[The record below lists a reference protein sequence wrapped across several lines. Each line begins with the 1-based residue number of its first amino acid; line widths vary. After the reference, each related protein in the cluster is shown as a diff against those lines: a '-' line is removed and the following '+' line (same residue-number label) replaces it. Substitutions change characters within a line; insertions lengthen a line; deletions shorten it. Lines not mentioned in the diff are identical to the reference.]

1 MELKVTRWKR
11 YGHDRLYA
19 NVPDGTAVGWA
30 DLITGDIT
38 VLVDE
43 YRDDVIA
50 VLAHHLRNYPKPV
63 LPQKAPEAEARPMLP
78 PLTPA
83 DDLSTN
89 RPGESLRDLLA
100 TSGPGLIERVVS
112 RLLRRRSEWHSW
124 RQGLAGERR
133 VGAELDRL
141 ARRGWRV
148 LHSIPLAN
156 NVDVDH
162 LLIGPGGV
170 FSINTKHHHNKAV
183 WVGDDAVKVNHGKP
197 APYARKSRAEAK
209 RVIRV
214 LEHYCGF
221 PVPVEPVLVFV
232 SVTDLKV
239 VATQLSVRVY
249 QERQVAAL
257 APLSGVLTAEQV
269 ERVYGVACHRQ
280 AWSLA

>member
-1 MELKVTRWKR
+1 MELKATRWKR

-63 LPQKAPEAEARPMLP
+63 LPQEAPEAEARPMLP

-89 RPGESLRDLLA
+89 R
-100 TSGPGLIERVVS
+100 
-112 RLLRRRSEWHSW
+112 
-124 RQGLAGERR
+124 
-133 VGAELDRL
+133 
-141 ARRGWRV
+141 
-148 LHSIPLAN
+148 
-156 NVDVDH
+156 
-162 LLIGPGGV
+162 
-170 FSINTKHHHNKAV
+170 
-183 WVGDDAVKVNHGKP
+183 
-197 APYARKSRAEAK
+197 
-209 RVIRV
+209 
-214 LEHYCGF
+214 
-221 PVPVEPVLVFV
+221 
-232 SVTDLKV
+232 
-239 VATQLSVRVY
+239 
-249 QERQVAAL
+249 AL